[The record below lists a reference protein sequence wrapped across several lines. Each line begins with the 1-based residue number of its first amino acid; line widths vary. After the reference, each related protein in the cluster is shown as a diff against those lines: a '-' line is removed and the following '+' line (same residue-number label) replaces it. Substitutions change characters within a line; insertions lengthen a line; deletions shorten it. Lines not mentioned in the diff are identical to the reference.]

1 MTTFLLVRHGETEWN
16 AQGRLQGWRD
26 SRLTEQGR
34 AQAAA
39 LAERLAAERVDAL
52 VSSDL
57 GRALATAAP
66 IAARLGLEVIR
77 EPGLRERSY
86 GVLEG
91 MTWAEAQAAHLELY
105 LRLNARDQE
114 FPVPEGET
122 GRCFRDRVIAAFERL
137 AARHGA
143 AHLVAV
149 THGGVLGIAYR
160 HANRI
165 ALEMPRT
172 FVVPNA
178 GVSRLRVEGRRWTI
192 EAWGATDHLSAPALD
207 DI

>member
-26 SRLTEQGR
+26 SLLTEQGR

-39 LAERLAAERVDAL
+39 LAERLVAERPDAL

-66 IAARLGLEVIR
+66 IAARLGLEVIP
-77 EPGLRERSY
+77 EAGLRERRY
-86 GVLEG
+86 GIIEG
-91 MTWAEAQAAHLELY
+91 MTWPEAQAAQRELY
-105 LRLNARDQE
+105 LRLHARDQD
-114 FPVPEGET
+114 FPVPQGET
-122 GRCFRDRVIAAFERL
+122 GREFCDRVLAAFERL
-137 AARHGA
+137 AARHRGA
-143 AHLVAV
+143 RLAVV

-160 HANRI
+160 HAYRI
-165 ALEMPRT
+165 PLEMPRT

-178 GVSRLRVEGRRWTI
+178 GVSRLRIEGRRWTI
-192 EAWGATDHLSAPALD
+192 EAWAETDHLGASALD